1 MSKSRVR
8 RVRCGEQCA
17 GVENGKERK
26 ERNRELVKKGAQPRI
41 DGVFE
46 SADANQAEP
55 LLS

>member
-1 MSKSRVR
+1 MR
-8 RVRCGEQCA
+8 RAGSGEQCA

-46 SADANQAEP
+46 SADANQAER